1 MKKID
6 IIFDTDVYNEVDDQF
21 AICYMLANDDL
32 FNVKAITIAPYNV
45 EHQAISVKI
54 GNKLSV
60 AETKK
65 ILKIMGKDVPVF
77 NGSLDFMVNGYNK
90 ISPAVKNIIDICRN
104 NKFTYIAAVGS
115 ITNVA
120 LALKHAPDIADKISV
135 IWLGTGHILNMELLD
150 TNFIADPVAFEY
162 VLDNCPDFTI
172 VSTVM
177 SKCMRTSIYE
187 MQAKFGNTPIE
198 QYLIARTKWFYYY
211 DLNGQSITLHD
222 VLPLDILINP
232 KQYDITQI
240 QRPVLKDYKC
250 FDFSKPNKF
259 KTLKY
264 VTYID
269 HYRAMTNFY
278 KGLKKFT
285 DKCN

>member
-6 IIFDTDVYNEVDDQF
+6 VIFDTDVYNEVDDQF
-21 AICYMLANDDL
+21 AISYMLANDDL

-45 EHQAISVKI
+45 EHQPISVKE
-54 GNKLSV
+54 GNDLSF
-60 AETKK
+60 AETHK
-65 ILKIMGKDVPVF
+65 ILKLMGKNVPVY
-77 NGSLDFMVNGYNK
+77 NGSLGFMTNGYSK
-90 ISPAVKNIIDICRN
+90 LSDGVRAIIDICRK
-104 NKFTYIAAVGS
+104 NKFTYIAAVGP
-115 ITNVA
+115 ITNIA
-120 LALKHAPDIADKISV
+120 LALKNAPDIADKIRV

-150 TNFIADPVAFEY
+150 TNFIADPKAFKY

-187 MQAKFGNTPIE
+187 MQAKFGSTPLE

-211 DLNGQSITLHD
+211 DVNGESITLHD

-278 KGLKKFT
+278 KGIKKFT
-285 DKCN
+285 DKK